1 MIICNN
7 DNTLRLNLKNLRHHV
22 KVNELK
28 KTNPK
33 WKDSKK
39 RMTALSAVL
48 WVLFSVTIDIFLPFL
63 ILL

>member
-7 DNTLRLNLKNLRHHV
+7 DNTLRLNLKDLRHHV

-39 RMTALSAVL
+39 E
-48 WVLFSVTIDIFLPFL
+48 
-63 ILL
+63 